1 MCSCNKNGGGV
12 KNLNNGQKSISGAP
26 LSVPSE
32 NKVKKT
38 REELLAEL
46 RRRISNSTR

>member
-32 NKVKKT
+32 NKVKKNSGRT
-38 REELLAEL
+38 
-46 RRRISNSTR
+46 ISGTS